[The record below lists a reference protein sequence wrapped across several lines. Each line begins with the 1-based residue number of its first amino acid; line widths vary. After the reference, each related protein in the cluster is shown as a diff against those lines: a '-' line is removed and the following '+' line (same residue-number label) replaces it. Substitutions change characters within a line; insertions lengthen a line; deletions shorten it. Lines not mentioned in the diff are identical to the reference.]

1 MTDIARALDVREI
14 PIEVGGTVEVLLSS
28 SDLRIRG
35 TDADQ
40 VVLRTRNG
48 RPIDDEVT
56 IETEPGRVRIRDGEG
71 SFRLGPVHL
80 RLRGVSGLDI
90 DVPRSIAIVCRT
102 LSGDV
107 VAEGIGGAS
116 RWNSASGD
124 ITVAVDAG
132 PVAIDTMSGDATVR
146 ASVPLGLTVR
156 TVSGDVRVRAPR
168 LEGSAI
174 TTTSGDVHLVAA
186 LAAGARH
193 TVSNVSGDVDIET
206 DSSVRVETHSITGD
220 VKVEGPHRT
229 EGGRG
234 SRTVIVGDGAA
245 VLAVSTTSGDVR
257 VWSLVAEAGAP
268 APKAVIAEA
277 GAPAPKAVI
286 AEAGRLRPRP
296 SRRWRP
302 SYRRLRLRLR
312 SSSPRRRRSRTS
324 SVPRRPPMTARPPCR
339 TGARPPAWRCSAPSS
354 VARWTSRRRRTAS
367 RSSRTRDRVPSGGG
381 ADGR

>member
-124 ITVAVDAG
+124 IAVAVDAG

-277 GAPAPKAVI
+277 GAPAPKVVAAVAPVMPPVAPAPPVVV
-286 AEAGRLRPRP
+286 AEAEAVPNLVRTTAPADDGESPVSDRREAARLEV
-296 SRRWRP
+296 
-302 SYRRLRLRLR
+302 LRALERGEMD
-312 SSSPRRRRSRTS
+312 
-324 SVPRRPPMTARPPCR
+324 VE
-339 TGARPPAWRCSAPSS
+339 
-354 VARWTSRRRRTAS
+354 TAS
-367 RSSRTRDRVPSGGG
+367 HRLEILEDAGPRAFQGWC
-381 ADGR
+381 